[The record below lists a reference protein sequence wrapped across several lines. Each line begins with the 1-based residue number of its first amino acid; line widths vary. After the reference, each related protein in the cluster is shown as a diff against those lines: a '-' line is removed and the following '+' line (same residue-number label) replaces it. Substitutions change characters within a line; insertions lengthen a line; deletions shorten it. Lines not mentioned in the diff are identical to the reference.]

1 MAAAVPKSTFLGV
14 ASGRL
19 SVLLTLALSGI
30 SELPLSVCHVWTD
43 IIRPDAVVRLEFRV
57 SSYEQVDFNECGI
70 ILF

>member
-1 MAAAVPKSTFLGV
+1 MAAAAPKNSFLGV

-30 SELPLSVCHVWTD
+30 SELFLNVCHAWTD
-43 IIRPDAVVRLEFRV
+43 IIRPDAVVRLEFRD
-57 SSYEQVDFNECGI
+57 EQVDFNECGI